1 MKPITK
7 YLICAAVAVSIA
19 VIAVVIFIGSSAA
32 VTAFDKTQKNPYGYS
47 MTVDYAFGDSRNAY
61 VVFSSP
67 AVPPADF
74 EGALIESDAFAH
86 NNRPYTCYLGK
97 DSRNDSYVYI
107 ECISSADDGVNNS
120 RITFS
125 ATAKYPDLDH
135 VRMSW
140 KFKLKLNYSYN
151 PLIINPKSETGQ
163 IDRIVVYPNAIVL
176 TPTSTECKESI
187 NDIRLITKSGE
198 TILPY
203 ADNINVEDFEYDCN
217 EIFCLF
223 DEGIDMSGIAFI
235 SVNDEKI
242 IFQEKKMS
250 A

>member
-1 MKPITK
+1 MKPIIK
-7 YLICAAVAVSIA
+7 YLICAAAAVLIA

-32 VTAFDKTQKNPYGYS
+32 VTAFDKTQKNSYGYS

-67 AVPPADF
+67 AVPPEDF

-86 NNRPYTCYLGK
+86 NNNRPYTCYLGK

-107 ECISSADDGVNNS
+107 ECISSTDDGVNNS

-125 ATAKYPDLDH
+125 TREKYPGIDH
-135 VRMSW
+135 ILMSW
-140 KFKLKLNYSYN
+140 NFKLKLNYSYN

-176 TPTSTECKESI
+176 TRHQRNAKKALTTS
-187 NDIRLITKSGE
+187 
-198 TILPY
+198 
-203 ADNINVEDFEYDCN
+203 A
-217 EIFCLF
+217 
-223 DEGIDMSGIAFI
+223 
-235 SVNDEKI
+235 
-242 IFQEKKMS
+242 
-250 A
+250 